1 MERMRCSLTGSTRCE
16 MEREKAVEFI
26 KGRGVG
32 IHLHRLGVSRFKKK
46 DKKRKKEKGD
56 RFMFCVCTYCTY
68 GYKFLSNPVS
78 AAFNKNKFRLF

>member
-32 IHLHRLGVSRFKKK
+32 IRLHRLGVSRFKKK
-46 DKKRKKEKGD
+46 KTKKERKKKETASC
-56 RFMFCVCTYCTY
+56 F
-68 GYKFLSNPVS
+68 
-78 AAFNKNKFRLF
+78 AFVPIVRTVTSF

>member
-46 DKKRKKEKGD
+46 RQKKKERK
-56 RFMFCVCTYCTY
+56 RRPLHV
-68 GYKFLSNPVS
+68 L
-78 AAFNKNKFRLF
+78 RLYLLYVRLQVFE